1 MEEEIITIASLT
13 IDSEKAAG
21 TIAET
26 KKELL
31 LLQQTNS
38 DLRKVIKQTGDATG
52 EQSQKFVENEARI
65 KQLNATYKEQTTALN
80 SLTLSQL
87 KENDSLVKVAKSQG
101 QAEIQNKEL
110 ISIRKQLNA
119 ETEDGAKGIELI
131 NEKLDKNNK
140 FINANSSALEKQ
152 KNNVGNYQGALDG
165 LDGIL
170 EKFGISGQQAR
181 TVVTG
186 FTSSVSKGAN
196 DVTNY
201 AGSMVKATA
210 STLGFGN
217 ATNRAKEVQTL
228 QSIATTGQTTA
239 NAGLATSTVGVTAA
253 TNASTLSLK
262 AFTVALAATGI
273 GLIVIAIGLLF
284 NYLKDL
290 DPLLDKIEQGF
301 AAVGAVVRVLGQAL
315 ATLSFDGLGDSMSK
329 AADEAIKLK
338 EAQQDLADL
347 QNSQEVAN
355 AKASQQYDELILKS
369 KNRTLSDKER
379 VAFLQKAEK
388 IEEQNYKQRAAL
400 AQAELNN
407 AIKNAEIKGQL
418 SNQEI
423 ENLRKN
429 TLAYGTYLL
438 NTGKITEEDLAQLKN
453 AELGKIAI
461 DAESTKRLEKNQ
473 NAQDKLQDDAEE
485 KRKAAAE
492 KAKAAAEKA
501 RQQAEADARNRIEI
515 FKLEAKANDIT
526 ADQKIATAK
535 RVFEMENE
543 LAEKSLNGTEQQKK
557 LIENR
562 QNLSSEIL
570 SIAEETINAELEV
583 QKKFTED
590 KKKINEEEKENLLAN
605 SRFLKQIQI
614 DRINS
619 ELISEAEKAKAKEE
633 IEAGYLENV
642 SLINQN
648 FEAAE
653 KERKA
658 VADQE
663 QETLKDVAFEMRMLR
678 LEEEG
683 LAESELK
690 KLQLENDFNEKMILL
705 DAELEAEKKT
715 AKEVSAI
722 KQLEEAKYA
731 KATKAIDK
739 EVQAT
744 KRNANI
750 NIVKDSLAAAATIF
764 GESKALSVA
773 TALINT
779 YQGITA
785 GVALGYPQSIP
796 AVIIAAA
803 TGFAAVKNIL
813 STNKGGGG
821 GGSGGSM
828 AAPSAASMQQSAAK
842 NSFENPA
849 RTETIAQIEVPPVI
863 PSTPTTQPV
872 LVLETLNEAKNLQ
885 EVKINSN

>member
-1 MEEEIITIASLT
+1 MEEEIINIATLT
-13 IDSEKAAG
+13 VDGEKAAG

-26 KKELL
+26 KKEMILL
-31 LLQQTNS
+31 RQSNTE
-38 DLRKVIKQTGDATG
+38 LRKEILSSGDATG
-52 EQSQKFVENEARI
+52 DLSKKFVENEARI
-65 KQLNATYKEQTTALN
+65 KSLNTTYKEQSTAIN
-80 SLTLSQL
+80 SLTLAQL
-87 KENDSLVKVAKSQG
+87 KENSALNENARSRDEAK
-101 QAEIQNKEL
+101 IQNKEL
-110 ISIRKQLNA
+110 TKIRDGLNA
-119 ETEDGAKGIELI
+119 STVDGAKGIELI
-131 NEKLDKNNK
+131 NAKLDQNNTFLKN
-140 FINANSSALEKQ
+140 NSSALEKQ
-152 KNNVGNYQGALDG
+152 KDNVGNYQGALDS
-165 LDGIL
+165 LDGVL
-170 EKFGISGQQAR
+170 EKFGINGQQAR

-196 DVTNY
+196 DVNNY
-201 AGSMVKATA
+201 AGSMVKAVASQIGFKTATQA
-210 STLGFGN
+210 STQ
-217 ATNRAKEVQTL
+217 VQTV
-228 QSIATTGQTTA
+228 QNIATSAQTTA

-253 TNASTLSLK
+253 TNASTLGLK
-262 AFTVALAATGI
+262 AFTIALASTGI
-273 GLIVIAIGLLF
+273 GIIVIAIAALF

-290 DPLLDKIEQGF
+290 DPLIDKIEQGV
-301 AAVGAVVRVLGQAL
+301 AALGAVFRVLGSAM
-315 ATLSFDGLGDSMSK
+315 ASLSFDGLGESMSK

-338 EAQQDLADL
+338 EAQQDLADM

-379 VAFLQKAEK
+379 VSFLQKAEK
-388 IEEQNYKQRAAL
+388 IEEQNFKQRSAL

-418 SNQEI
+418 SQQELD
-423 ENLRKN
+423 NLRKN

-438 NTGKITEEDLAQLKN
+438 NAGKITEEDLAQIKK
-453 AELGKIAI
+453 AELGKIEI
-461 DAESTKRLEKNQ
+461 QSESTKRLEKNQ

-501 RQQAEADARNRIEI
+501 RQEEEKNFRNRIDI
-515 FKLEAKANDIT
+515 LKLEAKENDIT
-526 ADQKIATAK
+526 AEQKMATAK
-535 RVFEMENE
+535 KVFELENE
-543 LAEKSLNGTEQQKK
+543 FAQKTLSGSDEQKK

-562 QNLSSEIL
+562 QALSSEIL
-570 SIAEETINAELEV
+570 SIAQDTIDSELEI
-583 QKKFTED
+583 QKKFTEE
-590 KKKINEEEKENLLAN
+590 KKKINEDEKDNLLLN
-605 SRFLKQIQI
+605 SRLLKQIQI

-619 ELISEAEKAKAKEE
+619 ELISESEKTKAIEE
-633 IEAGYLENV
+633 IQKGYFENV
-642 SLINQN
+642 TLINQN

-658 VADQE
+658 IALQE
-663 QETLKDVAFEMRMLR
+663 EETLKDVSFEMRMLR

-683 LAESELK
+683 MAESELK
-690 KLQLENDFNEKMILL
+690 KLQLQNDLNEKLLAL

-715 AKEVSAI
+715 AKEVSAL
-722 KQLEEAKYA
+722 KELEEAKYA

-739 EVQAT
+739 DVLAT
-744 KRNANI
+744 KRMANG
-750 NIVKDSLAAAATIF
+750 NLVKDSLAAAQTIF

-773 TALINT
+773 MALVNT

-821 GGSGGSM
+821 GSTSVPSMSMSSG
-828 AAPSAASMQQSAAK
+828 AAEQATAR
-842 NSFENPA
+842 NNFENPA
-849 RTETIAQIEVPPVI
+849 RTETVANIEVPPNQVQP
-863 PSTPTTQPV
+863 PSVVPV
-872 LVLETLNEAKNLQ
+872 LVLETLDEAKNIQ